1 MEESPK
7 KRPRGDGI
15 DITDAADSGKVDKK
29 QTNVPLTYD
38 ILRLVF
44 KELNGMELSR
54 ASMVCRSWLEAA
66 NDERRTRGP
75 TYFMQNCKNLLVN
88 EKWSMERIKTQ
99 CIKELQIKPALGL
112 FFTARSVPFTQRDCH
127 CKVLPPNCN
136 TVTLGTHGVVFND
149 TEIEANVDNVVC
161 TFLPEIPGVT
171 IQTFVIGDNSTTKQ
185 DVSVSLINYIE
196 KIREALDKPQKT
208 QFSYVNSKCLLLFCD
223 LRGREFAIKLS
234 DSLRKR
240 YYGSNISVWGGTAKN
255 LLVCNAKDSENDRC
269 GEFAFCVGI
278 TLTGAINTWSLLV
291 NSKFENTVRQ
301 RVKMWRHRVR
311 LQKHSIGLMFA
322 CFARGKYLYHKDK
335 VESTI
340 FKEIFPEVPLVG
352 CFGDGEFGIASS
364 LRGDFINEEWFNV
377 RSTVFLIITYGGNSH
392 LLPRLLRT
400 RS

>member
-1 MEESPK
+1 MEESPQK
-7 KRPRGDGI
+7 KPRGDGTS
-15 DITDAADSGKVDKK
+15 ITDTADSGKVDKK
-29 QTNVPLTYD
+29 QTNIPLTYD

-66 NDERRTRGP
+66 NDEKRTRGP
-75 TYFMQNCKNLLVN
+75 AYFIYKCKNLN
-88 EKWSMERIKTQ
+88 EKWSMERVKTQ
-99 CIKELQIKPALGL
+99 CINELQIKPALGL
-112 FFTARSVPFTQRDCH
+112 FFTAHSVLFTQRDCH
-127 CKVLPPNCN
+127 CNVLPPNCT

-149 TEIEANVDNVVC
+149 TEIEANVDNIVC
-161 TFLPEIPGVT
+161 TFLPEVPDVT

-185 DVSVSLINYIE
+185 DVSVSISNYID
-196 KIREALDKPQKT
+196 KIKEVLDQPQKT
-208 QFSYVNSKCLLLFCD
+208 NHPFMNSRCLLLFCD

-240 YYGSNISVWGGTAKN
+240 CTVNNISVWGGTAKN

-291 NSKFENTVRQ
+291 NSKIESIVRQ
-301 RVKMWRHRVR
+301 RVKMWRNTVQ

-322 CFARGKYLYHKDK
+322 CFARGKYLYKKDK

-352 CFGDGEFGIASS
+352 CFGDGELGTTSS
-364 LRGDFINEEWFNV
+364 FLGNFRNKEWFNV
-377 RSTVFLIITYGGNSH
+377 KSTVFLIITYGGDSH
-392 LLPRLLRT
+392 LQPRVLRT
-400 RS
+400 CT